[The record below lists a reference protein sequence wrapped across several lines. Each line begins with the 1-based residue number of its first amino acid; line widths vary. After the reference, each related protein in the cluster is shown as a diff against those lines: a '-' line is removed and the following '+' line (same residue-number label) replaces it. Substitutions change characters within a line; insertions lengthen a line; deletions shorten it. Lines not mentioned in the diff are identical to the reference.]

1 MKPSVWR
8 RLAARVA
15 LRGVPP
21 ARRPELLADLDE
33 DADARRHRVGRLRLS
48 GWWLREV
55 WSLGRAYRQNARAR
69 HLTGRRLGSDL
80 LAQDFR
86 HAVRSLRA
94 TPAFTATILLVLTLG
109 IGASTAI
116 FSVVDA
122 VALRPL
128 SFDRSDRLVAVAET
142 NTKSGRVGAPQM
154 QEFFDWHDRQ
164 DVFTGLAAIAPY
176 QGVTM
181 VGGTR
186 RAPEIHQV
194 QAITAD
200 FFPVLQVTPILGRM
214 FTAGDETDATSN
226 VAIIS
231 FGLWQRVFGGRPDV
245 VGQVLDTQLR
255 RFTVVGVLPRDFAS
269 PVVATDRIDIWLPFV
284 ASPED
289 RIRAH
294 EYSDYYWVIGR
305 LRDGVSIGRAQS
317 RMEQITAGLAAVYPA
332 WFKDRGVIVE
342 PLVTYLAGDAR
353 AWMLLLLGAV
363 ACVLA
368 IAYVNVANLLIVRS
382 TTRTRELNIRSAL
395 GASRVDLARAILVE
409 TLLLSVVGTALGVC
423 AAWWGVDILRA
434 SLPADVPRASTI
446 GIDLRALIAASAIA
460 VCGGLATAL
469 APLVG
474 ATRRAATGS
483 LRDSSR
489 TMTPGAG
496 QRWVNAALVV
506 VEVALAA
513 FLLVGAGLFLDSYAR
528 VTHVNLGLEYHN
540 VLYVP
545 LRPFNDAK
553 MPAEARAAIVA
564 QNKAAFFDI
573 LTQVHTLPGVKAAG
587 FVSYSP
593 PISDGLY
600 TADLAIPGQT
610 LPLDADIELSA
621 ISADYLQTIRAPL
634 IRGRAFTDTDREGS
648 EPVALINLAAAE
660 RYFPAGE
667 PVGRIITLDKI
678 NRRIVG
684 VVGNIRSG
692 GPERRQ
698 LEAAFVPMT
707 QVVTWGTTLVVRTEG
722 SPYALAAPIDQLI
735 WSRFPDLAM
744 PPARTLEDNLAA
756 LIAPRRVNMQLL
768 SLFGILGILVAAVG
782 VYGVMAYVVAQ
793 QTREIGIR
801 MALGATS
808 ETVLWAVLR
817 RAVTFLGIGIVT
829 GLTAGVMLAAVVQ
842 RFLFEVSSR
851 DPRIYVAAGAVL
863 AAAGLGAAIF
873 PARRAARVDP
883 LITLKAE

>member
-1 MKPSVWR
+1 MSPPMWR
-8 RLAARVA
+8 RFAARVA

-21 ARRPELLADLDE
+21 ERRPELLADLEE
-33 DADARRHRVGRLRLS
+33 DSEARGHSAGRVRLS
-48 GWWLREV
+48 GWWLHEL
-55 WSLGRAYRQNARAR
+55 WSLGRAYRQDAGAR
-69 HLTGRRLGSDL
+69 HQMGRRLGSDV

-94 TPAFTATILLVLTLG
+94 TPAFTVTVLLVLTLG

-128 SFDRSDRLVAVAET
+128 PFDRADRLVAVAET
-142 NTKSGRVGAPQM
+142 DTKTGRVGAPQM

-176 QGVTM
+176 QGVTL
-181 VGGTR
+181 VGGAG
-186 RAPEIHQV
+186 RAPEILEG

-200 FFPVLQVTPILGRM
+200 FFPVLHVTPILGRM
-214 FTAGDETDATSN
+214 FTAADETDATSD
-226 VAIIS
+226 VVIIS

-245 VGQVLDTQLR
+245 VGQLLDTQLR

-269 PVVATDRIDIWLPFV
+269 PIVATDSIDVWLPFV

-305 LRDGVSIGRAQS
+305 LRDGVSIGRAQE
-317 RMEQITAGLAAVYPA
+317 RMEQITAGLAAVYPK

-342 PLVTYLAGDAR
+342 PLVTYLAGDKR
-353 AWMLLLLGAV
+353 AWMLLILGAV
-363 ACVLA
+363 TCVLA

-382 TTRTRELNIRSAL
+382 TTRTPELDIRSAL

-409 TLLLSVVGTALGVC
+409 TLLLSVAGTALGVF
-423 AAWWGVDILRA
+423 AAWWGVGILRT
-434 SLPADVPRASTI
+434 SLPADVPRAATI
-446 GIDLRALIAASAIA
+446 GIDLRVFVAASAMA

-474 ATRRAATGS
+474 AMNRVGTGS
-483 LRDSSR
+483 LRNSSR
-489 TMTPGAG
+489 TTTTGAG
-496 QRWVNAALVV
+496 HRRVNAALVV
-506 VEVALAA
+506 AEVALAA

-528 VTHVNLGLEYHN
+528 VTHVNLGLDYHN
-540 VLYVP
+540 VLY
-545 LRPFNDAK
+545 LRVRPVNYANV
-553 MPAEARAAIVA
+553 PAEARAAIVGR
-564 QNKAAFFDI
+564 NKAAFFDI
-573 LTQVHTLPGVKAAG
+573 LGQVQALPGVTAAG
-587 FVSYSP
+587 LVSYST

-600 TADLAIPGQT
+600 SADLAIPGQT
-610 LPLDADIELSA
+610 LPLNTDIELNA
-621 ISADYLQTIRAPL
+621 ISSDYLRTIRAPL
-634 IRGRAFTDTDREGS
+634 VRGRAFTDTDREGS

-667 PVGRIITLDKI
+667 PVGRVITLNKI

-692 GPERRQ
+692 GPERRER
-698 LEAAFVPMT
+698 EAAFVPMT
-707 QVVTWGTTLVVRTEG
+707 QVVQGGTTLVVRTEG
-722 SPYALAAPIDQLI
+722 SPYALAGPIDRVI

-744 PPARTLEDNLAA
+744 PPAQTLEHNLSA

-801 MALGATS
+801 MALGATP

-817 RAVTFLGIGIVT
+817 RAMTFLGIGIVT
-829 GLTAGVMLAAVVQ
+829 GLTAGSMFAAVVQ

-851 DPRIYVAAGAVL
+851 DPGIYVAAGTVL
-863 AAAGLGAAIF
+863 AAAGLGAAIL

>member
-1 MKPSVWR
+1 MNPCVWR
-8 RLAARVA
+8 RLAARAA

-33 DADARRHRVGRLRLS
+33 DAEARRHRVGRLRLS

-86 HAVRSLRA
+86 HAVRALRA
-94 TPAFTATILLVLTLG
+94 TPAFTATVLLVLTLG

-128 SFDRSDRLVAVAET
+128 SFDHSDRLVAVAET

-176 QGVTM
+176 QGVTL
-181 VGGTR
+181 VGTR
-186 RAPEIHQV
+186 RRPEILQV

-200 FFPVLQVTPILGRM
+200 FFPVLHVTPILGRM
-214 FTAGDETDATSN
+214 FTAGDETDATSH

-269 PVVATDRIDIWLPFV
+269 PVDATDRIDVWLPFV

-317 RMEQITAGLAAVYPA
+317 RMDQITAGLAAVYPA

-446 GIDLRALIAASAIA
+446 GIDLRVLIAASVIA
-460 VCGGLATAL
+460 VCGGIATAL

-474 ATRRAATGS
+474 ATRRAAKGS

-528 VTHVNLGLEYHN
+528 VTHVNLGLDYRN
-540 VLYVP
+540 VLYVHVGP
-545 LRPFNDAK
+545 VYDANL
-553 MPAEARAAIVA
+553 PAEARFAIVA

-587 FVSYSP
+587 LVSLST
-593 PISDGLY
+593 PISNGLY
-600 TADLAIPGQT
+600 AADLAIPGQT
-610 LPLDADIELSA
+610 LPLNTDIELNA
-621 ISADYLQTIRAPL
+621 ISMDYLQTIRAPL
-634 IRGRAFTDTDREGS
+634 IRGRAFTNTDREGS

-678 NRRIVG
+678 NCRIVG

-768 SLFGILGILVAAVG
+768 GLFGILGIIVAAVG

-801 MALGATS
+801 MALGATP

-817 RAVTFLGIGIVT
+817 RAVIFLGIGIVT

-851 DPRIYVAAGAVL
+851 DPGIYVAAGAVL
-863 AAAGLGAAIF
+863 AAARLGAAIF

>member
-1 MKPSVWR
+1 MSPSVWR

-21 ARRPELLADLDE
+21 ARRPELLADLEE
-33 DADARRHRVGRLRLS
+33 DSEARSHRVSRARLS
-48 GWWLREV
+48 LWWLREL
-55 WSLGRAYRQNARAR
+55 WSLGRAYRQSAGAR
-69 HLTGRRLGSDL
+69 HQTGRRLGFDV

-94 TPAFTATILLVLTLG
+94 TPAFTVTVLLVLTLG

-122 VALRPL
+122 VALRALP
-128 SFDRSDRLVAVAET
+128 FDRADRLVAVAET
-142 NTKSGRVGAPQM
+142 DTKSGRVGSPQM
-154 QEFFDWHDRQ
+154 QDFFDWHGRQ

-176 QGVTM
+176 QGVTL
-181 VGGTR
+181 VGGAG
-186 RAPEIHQV
+186 RAPEILQA

-200 FFPVLQVTPILGRM
+200 FLPVLHVTPILGRM

-231 FGLWQRVFGGRPDV
+231 FGLWQRVFGERPDV
-245 VGQVLDTQLR
+245 AGQVLDTQLR

-269 PVVATDRIDIWLPFV
+269 PIVATDRVDVWLPLV
-284 ASPED
+284 ALPEEH
-289 RIRAH
+289 IRGTV
-294 EYSDYYWVIGR
+294 YSDYYWVIGR
-305 LRDGVSIGRAQS
+305 LRDGVSIARAQS
-317 RMEQITAGLAAVYPA
+317 RMEQITAGLAAVYPK
-332 WFKDRGVIVE
+332 WFTDRGVIVE
-342 PLVTYLAGDAR
+342 PLVTYLAGDVR

-363 ACVLA
+363 TCVLA

-382 TTRTRELNIRSAL
+382 TTRTRELDIRSAL

-409 TLLLSVVGTALGVC
+409 TLLLSVAGTALGVC
-423 AAWWGVDILRA
+423 AAWWGVGILRA
-434 SLPADVPRASTI
+434 SLPADVPRAATI
-446 GIDLRALIAASAIA
+446 GIDLRVLIAASVMA
-460 VCGGLATAL
+460 VFGGLATAL

-474 ATRRAATGS
+474 ATNRTGTGS

-489 TMTPGAG
+489 TMSAGAG
-496 QRWVNAALVV
+496 QRRVNAALVV
-506 VEVALAA
+506 AEVALAA

-528 VTHVNLGLEYHN
+528 VTHVNLGLEYRN
-540 VLYVP
+540 VLYVR
-545 LRPFNDAK
+545 LRPVNYAN
-553 MPAEARAAIVA
+553 MPAEVQAAIVA
-564 QNKAAFFDI
+564 RNKAAFFDI
-573 LTQVHTLPGVKAAG
+573 LSQVQALPGVKAAG

-621 ISADYLQTIRAPL
+621 ISSDYLQTIRAPL
-634 IRGRAFTDTDREGS
+634 ARGRAFTDSDREGS
-648 EPVALINLAAAE
+648 EPVTLINLAAAA
-660 RYFPAGE
+660 RYFPGGE
-667 PVGRIITLDKI
+667 PVGRVVTLNKI

-707 QVVTWGTTLVVRTEG
+707 QAVTAGTTLVVRTEG
-722 SPYALAAPIDQLI
+722 SPYALAAPIDRVI

-768 SLFGILGILVAAVG
+768 SLFGILGIIVAAVG

-801 MALGATS
+801 MALGATPR
-808 ETVLWAVLR
+808 TVLWAVLR
-817 RAVTFLGIGIVT
+817 RAVMFLGIGIVT
-829 GLTAGVMLAAVVQ
+829 GLTAGLMLAAVVQ

-851 DPRIYVAAGAVL
+851 NPGIYVAAGAIL
-863 AAAGLGAAIF
+863 AAAGLGAAIL

-883 LITLKAE
+883 LMTLKAE

>member
-1 MKPSVWR
+1 MSR
-8 RLAARVA
+8 
-15 LRGVPP
+15 
-21 ARRPELLADLDE
+21 
-33 DADARRHRVGRLRLS
+33 
-48 GWWLREV
+48 
-55 WSLGRAYRQNARAR
+55 
-69 HLTGRRLGSDL
+69 GSDV

-86 HAVRSLRA
+86 HAIRSLRA
-94 TPAFTATILLVLTLG
+94 TPAFAVTVLLVLTLG

-122 VALRPL
+122 VALRALP
-128 SFDRSDRLVAVAET
+128 FDRADRLVALAET
-142 NTKSGRVGAPQM
+142 DTKSGRVGAPQM
-154 QEFFDWHDRQ
+154 QEFFDWHERQ
-164 DVFTGLAAIAPY
+164 DVFTGLAAIAPN
-176 QGVTM
+176 QSVTL
-181 VGGTR
+181 VGDAG
-186 RAPEIHQV
+186 RAPEILQG

-200 FFPVLQVTPILGRM
+200 FFPVLHVTPILGRI
-214 FTAGDETDATSN
+214 FTEADETDGTSN
-226 VAIIS
+226 VVIIS
-231 FGLWQRVFGGRPDV
+231 FGLWQRRFGERPDV

-269 PVVATDRIDIWLPFV
+269 PIVATDRIDVWLPFV

-294 EYSDYYWVIGR
+294 EYSDFYWVIGR

-317 RMEQITAGLAAVYPA
+317 RMAQITAGLAAVYPA

-342 PLVTYLAGDAR
+342 PLVTYLAGDKR

-363 ACVLA
+363 TCVLA
-368 IAYVNVANLLIVRS
+368 IAYVNVANLLLVRS
-382 TTRTRELNIRSAL
+382 TTRTRELEIRSAL

-409 TLLLSVVGTALGVC
+409 TLLLSVAGTAFGVC
-423 AAWWGVDILRA
+423 AAWWGVGILRA

-446 GIDLRALIAASAIA
+446 GIDLRVLIAASVTA
-460 VCGGLATAL
+460 VFGGLATAL

-474 ATRRAATGS
+474 AMNRAGSGS

-489 TMTPGAG
+489 TMTAGAR
-496 QRWVNAALVV
+496 QRWMNAALVIA
-506 VEVALAA
+506 EVALAA

-528 VTHVNLGLEYHN
+528 VTHVNLGLDYHN
-540 VLYVP
+540 VLYVRVMP
-545 LRPFNDAK
+545 VNYANA
-553 MPAEARAAIVA
+553 PAESKAAIVA
-564 QNKAAFFDI
+564 RNKAAFFDI
-573 LTQVHTLPGVKAAG
+573 LGQVQALPGVTAAG
-587 FVSYSP
+587 LVSLST

-600 TADLAIPGQT
+600 AADLAIPGQT
-610 LPLDADIELSA
+610 LPLNSDIELNA
-621 ISADYLQTIRAPL
+621 ISVDYLQAIRVPL
-634 IRGRAFTDTDREGS
+634 IRGRAFRDTDREGS

-667 PVGRIITLDKI
+667 PVGRVITLDQT

-698 LEAAFVPMT
+698 REASFVPMA
-707 QVVTWGTTLVVRTEG
+707 QVVTRGTTLVVRTEG
-722 SPYALAAPIDQLI
+722 SPYALSAPIDRAI
-735 WSRFPDLAM
+735 WSRFPDLAT

-768 SLFGILGILVAAVG
+768 SLFGFLGIIVAAVG

-801 MALGATS
+801 MALGATPH
-808 ETVLWAVLR
+808 TVLWTVLR
-817 RAVTFLGIGIVT
+817 RAVAFLGLGIVT
-829 GLTAGVMLAAVVQ
+829 GLTAGAMLAAVVQ

-851 DPRIYVAAGAVL
+851 DPWIYVAAGAVL
-863 AAAGLGAAIF
+863 AAAGLGAAIL

-883 LITLKAE
+883 LVTLKAE